1 MSFTVETFDL
11 SLKSPETNM
20 PLTAN
25 VYRME
30 GVNNGQPLS
39 MAQLVM
45 AICLA
50 RANEIEGTL
59 IAMMDEMETTSENLE
74 RLTEIENKMVN
85 SSVKDLSN
93 LTNEERAFL
102 ISMDITSTTKDEVI
116 ADIESKMD
124 SLNSFSQSKM
134 IELQSQTNKRD
145 QSYDMIANVLK
156 SLNTVLMT
164 NVNNM

>member
-102 ISMDITSTTKDEVI
+102 ISMDITSTTKDQVI

>member
-102 ISMDITSTTKDEVI
+102 ISMDITSTTKDQVI
-116 ADIESKMD
+116 ADVESKMD